1 MFKIE
6 RIDHIALT
14 VKDPERSAAWYQDV
28 LGLERS
34 YEDVWPQP
42 PVVCAGQACIFLF
55 AADKDNPLPIADVR
69 NTIAMRHFAF
79 TVNRASFEQAQAEFR
94 RRGIEFEFED
104 HQITH
109 SIYIYDLDGYRVELT
124 TDEL

>member
-6 RIDHIALT
+6 QIDHIALT
-14 VKDPERSAAWYQDV
+14 VKDPERSAAWYHDV
-28 LGLERS
+28 LGLGRS
-34 YEDVWPQP
+34 YQDVWSEP

-55 AADKDNPLPIADVR
+55 PADKTEPLPLPDVR

-79 TVNRASFEQAQAEFR
+79 RVDRASFEQAQAEFR

-109 SIYIYDLDGYRVELT
+109 SIYIYDPDGYRVELNT
-124 TDEL
+124 YAV